1 MKNKCILLFLLL
13 SVCFWAH
20 AQNHYG
26 RYVSSQLTIN
36 EGLPSNSIT
45 DIAQDDD
52 GFVWIGTANGL
63 CRYDGY
69 AMLVYRSMST
79 NQDEN
84 TDSHVAYLDFDAKR
98 KLLKVITT
106 EKTWSY
112 YSTQKGRF
120 VKYDSKWHKTIEPFD
135 RYNMKFEG
143 KVIPNTA
150 GCGFVGNYKYVSDK
164 DGNIY
169 FYPKVGKPFKFHLIE
184 NSHVVTSRWN
194 KFRVANDKQGNLYI
208 ASYGEGLF
216 IYHPQ
221 TGLMEHLTVQNS
233 NGILISDFL
242 TAVMVDSQGMV
253 WLGNDDAG
261 ITCISTAQESLNE
274 YIYLEPNNR
283 FGWNNYVRCLAKR
296 KDGSFFVGSSVG
308 GGYVWNPSQSFVGKF
323 KNYPSTVTS
332 YVESRDGSVWVGTRG
347 AGFYV
352 DDVRYSTKDK
362 EHYSPSD
369 LIHYMVEDA
378 KGRMWIATYEGG
390 LLLAERT
397 SLGKLK
403 IRQFLTGSLDESR
416 IHCLLMDK
424 QGILWIASKHG
435 VYKVDTKQSAF
446 TKDSFVNFCKK
457 NSDIPGDE
465 IPVLYQAK
473 DGTFWAGIVGQGL
486 VHLKFDKDKLEILAQ
501 LNASTGI
508 RMNAVYSIVEDLT
521 GNIWVGTEQG
531 LVQID
536 TQQLTIKSYNLAPTF
551 MGNVF
556 TERCATLLSDGS
568 LAFGTKDG
576 LLVMRGMKM
585 LGHRQANR
593 RIVFSDL
600 LVNGTSIYNASN
612 VGERHDISLT
622 KTEKVELNSNQNSL
636 TICYSDLDYSPSTL
650 SLFQYYLEGHDR
662 GWRPA
667 TTEKKAVYDELEPGH
682 YVFHVRQASG
692 DKGQANKEYTLEI
705 VIHQPWYN
713 TWWAWIIYLLVV
725 GVAGAYV
732 FHSLRERAL
741 LNRKIKIEEELM
753 EFKLGFFT
761 NITHEF
767 RTPLAIIQTA
777 VDKMKGN
784 PSQTAS
790 RNSLATA
797 QRGVKRLQRLVN
809 QLMEFRKMN
818 AGAMSLHVCKGDVI
832 QFVRLIYQDI
842 WQIANQKSI
851 HMTFVPFAQHHE
863 MWFDERAVEMV
874 VYNLLSNAMK
884 YTPSGGS
891 VTLTIQQDANTLVIS
906 VADTGKGISKEQE
919 ERLFQ
924 PFMQGVVS
932 QGGMG
937 IGLYMAHAMAE
948 LHHGSLTYH
957 RQEKGSLFVA
967 QIPMAEDAYTEQEKA
982 DKDLAIQTVPQED
995 AHEGIVMENLP
1006 DSINDCKIAIVE
1018 DDLDMMAQMKEEM
1031 GKYFKLETFGDGES
1045 AVKDMSD
1052 EVALVLCDVMLPGMD
1067 GYEVVKRIKEKHR
1080 HLPAI
1085 MLTALNDE
1093 RHQIKGYEAG
1103 ADDYMLKPCNFK
1115 VLLARIVQLIK
1126 WSKQAQQATENLAKV
1141 QGEAK
1146 ATDAAER
1153 SQSQDETPPQLLTSL
1168 QDKRFLQ
1175 KLASAVASHVMD
1187 PNFTMD
1193 DLAAVLH
1200 MGRSKFYGKVKELT
1214 GMSPSKYILKYRMEE
1229 AARLLEADEMTI
1241 AEIAYQVGIQEPSYF
1256 YRCFKS
1262 YFGVSPSEYKKNGG
1276 AKKQK

>member
-1 MKNKCILLFLLL
+1 MKNKCILLVILLGMCIL
-13 SVCFWAH
+13 SH

-26 RYVSSQLTIN
+26 RYVSYQLTLN
-36 EGLPSNSIT
+36 DGLPSNSIT

-79 NQDEN
+79 DQDEN
-84 TDSHVAYLDFDAKR
+84 TDSHVAYLNFDAKR

-112 YSTQKGRF
+112 YSTREGRF
-120 VKYDSKWHKTIEPFD
+120 VKYDSKWHKTLEPFD
-135 RYNMKFEG
+135 RYSMKFEG
-143 KVIPNTA
+143 KVIANTA
-150 GCGFVGNYKYVSDK
+150 GCGVMGGYKYVTDK

-194 KFRVANDKQGNLYI
+194 KFRVAQDKQGNFYI

-216 IYHPQ
+216 IYHPK
-221 TGLMEHLTVQNS
+221 TGQMEHLTVKNS

-242 TAVMVDSQGMV
+242 TAVMIDNQGMIWV
-253 WLGNDDAG
+253 GNDDAG
-261 ITCISTAQESLNE
+261 ITCISMAEQTFNE
-274 YIYLEPNNR
+274 YLYIEPNER

-296 KDGSFFVGSSVG
+296 KDGSFFIGSSVG
-308 GGYVWNPSQSFVGKF
+308 VGYSWNPETSVIKRIKTF
-323 KNYPSTVTS
+323 PSIVTS
-332 YVESRDGSVWVGTRG
+332 YVEAHDGSVWVGTRG

-352 DDVRYSTKDK
+352 DDVHYSTKDK
-362 EHYSPSD
+362 NHESPSD

-390 LLLAERT
+390 LLLAEKNGQ
-397 SLGKLK
+397 GKLK
-403 IRQFLTGSLDESR
+403 IRQFLTESLDESR
-416 IHCLLMDK
+416 IHCLEIDK
-424 QGILWIASKHG
+424 DGILWIASKHG
-435 VYKVDTKQSAF
+435 IYKVDTKQDSF
-446 TKDSFVNFCKK
+446 KKNSFVNFCKK
-457 NSDIPGDE
+457 NSDLPGDE

-486 VHLKFDKDKLEILAQ
+486 VHLKFEKGELEILTQ

-508 RMNAVYSIVEDLT
+508 SMNAVFSIVEDLL

-536 TQQLTIKSYNLAPTF
+536 IKQLTVRNYDLAPTF

-556 TERCATLLSDGS
+556 TERGAVLLPDGS

-576 LLVMRGMKM
+576 LLVMRDMKGMGMQQSNK
-585 LGHRQANR
+585 

-600 LVNGTSIYNASN
+600 LVNGTSIFNSSN
-612 VGERHDISLT
+612 MGGLGDISLA
-622 KTEKVELNSNQNSL
+622 KASKVELKYSQNSL

-667 TTEKKAVYDELEPGH
+667 TTEKKAVYDELEPGR

-692 DKGQANKEYTLEI
+692 SKGQSVKEYSLEI

-713 TWWAWIIYLLVV
+713 TWWAWIVYLLVI
-725 GVAGAYV
+725 VAASAYV
-732 FHSLRERAL
+732 SHSLRERAL

-753 EFKLGFFT
+753 EFKLRFFT

-777 VDKMKGN
+777 VDKMKGT

-797 QRGVKRLQRLVN
+797 QRGVKRLQRLVD

-818 AGAMSLHVCKGDVI
+818 AGAMTLHVCKEDVI
-832 QFVRLIYQDI
+832 LFIRQIYQDV
-842 WQIANQKSI
+842 WQMASQKGI
-851 HMTFVPFAQHHE
+851 HMTFVPFVQHHE
-863 MWFDERAVEMV
+863 MYFDERAVEMI
-874 VYNLLSNAMK
+874 VYNLLSNALK

-891 VTLTIQQDANTLVIS
+891 VTLGIQQEGSTLVIS
-906 VADTGKGISKEQE
+906 VSDTGKGISKEQE
-919 ERLFQ
+919 QHLFH
-924 PFMQGVVS
+924 PFMQGIVS

-937 IGLYMAHAMAE
+937 IGLYMAHSMA
-948 LHHGSLTYH
+948 LLQHGSLTYH
-957 RQEKGSLFVA
+957 RQEHGSLFVA
-967 QIPMAEDAYTEQEKA
+967 QIPMPEDAFTDQEKQG
-982 DKDLAIQTVPQED
+982 KELAIQPTVEKD
-995 AHEGIVMENLP
+995 NHDDVVLENLP
-1006 DSINDCKIAIVE
+1006 NSINDCKIAIVE
-1018 DDLDMMAQMKEEM
+1018 DDFDMMSQMKEEL
-1031 GKYFKLETFGDGES
+1031 GGFFKLETFADGED
-1045 AVKDMSD
+1045 AIRGMGD

-1067 GYEVVKRIKEKHR
+1067 GYEVVKRIKEKKPY
-1080 HLPAI
+1080 LPAI

-1093 RHQIKGYEAG
+1093 RHQIKGYQAG

-1126 WSKQAQQATENLAKV
+1126 WSRQAQAAEKQATVQVEENASN
-1141 QGEAK
+1141 QGEQQK
-1146 ATDAAER
+1146 E
-1153 SQSQDETPPQLLTSL
+1153 ENPQLLTSL

-1175 KLASAVASHVMD
+1175 KLDSAVASHVMD
-1187 PNFTMD
+1187 PNFSMD
-1193 DLAAVLH
+1193 DLAATLH

-1214 GMSPSKYILKYRMEE
+1214 GLSPSKYILKYRMEE
-1229 AARLLEADEMTI
+1229 ASRLLQADEMTI
-1241 AEIAYQVGIQEPSYF
+1241 AEISYQVGIQEPSYF

-1262 YFGVSPSEYKKNGG
+1262 YFGMSPSEYKKNGG
-1276 AKKQK
+1276 IK

>member
-13 SVCFWAH
+13 GMCLLLH
-20 AQNHYG
+20 AQNRYG
-26 RYVSSQLTIN
+26 RFVSYQLTIN

-69 AMLVYRSMST
+69 SMLIYRSMST

-84 TDSHVAYLDFDAKR
+84 TDNHVAYLDFDAKR

-112 YSTQKGRF
+112 YSTQMGRF
-120 VKYDSKWHKTIEPFD
+120 VKYDSKWHKTIEPFN
-135 RYNMKFEG
+135 RYSMKFEG
-143 KVIPNTA
+143 KLIANTA
-150 GCGFVGNYKYVSDK
+150 GCGIVGNYKYVTDK

-184 NSHVVTSRWN
+184 NSHVVTTRWN
-194 KFRVANDKQGNLYI
+194 KFRVANDKKGNLYI

-221 TGLMEHLTVQNS
+221 SGQMEHLTVQNS

-253 WLGNDDAG
+253 WVGNDDAG

-274 YIYLEPNNR
+274 YLYLEPNNR

-296 KDGSFFVGSSVG
+296 KDGSFFIGSSVG
-308 GGYVWNPSQSFVGKF
+308 GGYVWNPGQAFIQKTSNF
-323 KNYPSTVTS
+323 PSTVTS
-332 YVESRDGSVWVGTRG
+332 YVEAHDGSVWVGTRG

-352 DDVRYSTKDK
+352 DGVRYSTKDR
-362 EHYSPSD
+362 EHYCPCD

-397 SLGKLK
+397 PQGILRIKQL
-403 IRQFLTGSLDESR
+403 LTRSLDESR
-416 IHCLLMDK
+416 IHELLIDN
-424 QGILWIASKHG
+424 QGFLWVASKHG
-435 VYKVDTKQSAF
+435 IYKADTKQN
-446 TKDSFVNFCKK
+446 TITNDSFDNFCKK
-457 NSDIPGDE
+457 NSSLPGDE

-486 VHLKFDKDKLEILAQ
+486 VHLKFDKDELEILAQ

-508 RMNAVYSIVEDLT
+508 RMNAVYSIVEDLAR
-521 GNIWVGTEQG
+521 NIWVGTEQG

-536 TQQLTIKSYNLAPTF
+536 TKQLTVKSYNLAPTF

-556 TERCATLLSDGS
+556 TERCATLLPDGS

-576 LLVMRGMKM
+576 LLVMKGMKG
-585 LGHRQANR
+585 LEQRQENR

-600 LVNGTSIYNASN
+600 LVNGASIYNSSAL
-612 VGERHDISLT
+612 GEDEFSLT
-622 KTEKVELNSNQNSL
+622 KASKVELKSSQNSL

-662 GWRPA
+662 SWRPA
-667 TTEKKAVYDELEPGH
+667 TTEKKAIYDELEPGH

-692 DKGQANKEYTLEI
+692 NTGQANNEYTLEI
-705 VIHQPWYN
+705 VIRQPWYN
-713 TWWAWIIYLLVV
+713 TWWAWMIYLLVIAV
-725 GVAGAYV
+725 SGGYV

-753 EFKLGFFT
+753 DFKLRFFT

-784 PSQTAS
+784 PGQAAS

-797 QRGVKRLQRLVN
+797 QRGVQRMLRLVN

-818 AGAMSLHVCKGDVI
+818 AGAMSLHVSKGDII
-832 QFVRLIYQDI
+832 QFVRQIYQDI
-842 WQIANQKSI
+842 WQIASQKGI
-851 HMTFVPFAQHHE
+851 HMTIIPFEQHHE

-891 VTLTIQQDANTLVIS
+891 VILTIQQDADTLVIS

-919 ERLFQ
+919 ARLFQ

-967 QIPMAEDAYTEQEKA
+967 QIPMAEEAYTEAEK
-982 DKDLAIQTVPQED
+982 DGKDWAIQAVPKKD
-995 AHEGIVMENLP
+995 APENIVMENLP

-1018 DDLDMMAQMKEEM
+1018 DDFDMMSQMKEEM
-1031 GKYFKLETFGDGES
+1031 GKYFKLETFVDGES
-1045 AVKDMSD
+1045 AVKDMSA

-1067 GYEVVKRIKEKHR
+1067 GYEVVRRIKEKHH

-1085 MLTALNDE
+1085 MLTALNDD
-1093 RHQIKGYEAG
+1093 RHQIKGYQAG

-1115 VLLARIVQLIK
+1115 VLLARIVQLIE
-1126 WSKQAQQATENLAKV
+1126 WSRQAWATEDLAKV
-1141 QGEAK
+1141 QAETGVAN
-1146 ATDAAER
+1146 AADAAELP
-1153 SQSQDETPPQLLTSL
+1153 QEETPPQLLTSL

-1175 KLASAVASHVMD
+1175 KLASTVASHVMD
-1187 PNFTMD
+1187 SNFSVD
-1193 DLAAVLH
+1193 DLAAALH

-1214 GMSPSKYILKYRMEE
+1214 GQSPSKYILKYRMEE

-1241 AEIAYQVGIQEPSYF
+1241 AEISYQVGIQEPSYF

-1276 AKKQK
+1276 MKK

>member
-1 MKNKCILLFLLL
+1 MKSKCILLFLLL
-13 SVCFWAH
+13 SMCLLVH
-20 AQNHYG
+20 AQNRYG
-26 RYVSSQLTIN
+26 RYIGYQLTLDD
-36 EGLPSNSIT
+36 GLPSNSIT

-79 NQDEN
+79 NQEEN

-135 RYNMKFEG
+135 RFSMKFEG
-143 KVIPNTA
+143 KLIANTA
-150 GCGFVGNYKYVSDK
+150 GCGIVGNYKYVTDK
-164 DGNIY
+164 DGNVY

-194 KFRVANDKQGNLYI
+194 KFRVAQDKQGNLYI

-221 TGLMEHLTVQNS
+221 TKQMEHLTVKNS

-242 TAVMVDSQGMV
+242 TAVMVDNRGMV
-253 WLGNDDAG
+253 WVGNDDAG
-261 ITCISTAQESLNE
+261 VTCISSAEQSLSE
-274 YIYLEPNNR
+274 YLYLEPNNR

-296 KDGSFFVGSSVG
+296 KDGSYFIGSSVG
-308 GGYVWNPSQSFVGKF
+308 EGYAWNPATAIIRKI
-323 KNYPSTVTS
+323 KNFPSTVTS
-332 YVESRDGSVWVGTRG
+332 CVEAHDGSVWVGTRG

-352 DDVRYSTKDK
+352 DDVHYSTKDK
-362 EHYSPSD
+362 EHYCPSD

-397 SLGKLK
+397 PQGKLRIK
-403 IRQFLTGSLDESR
+403 QFLTRSLDESR
-416 IHCLLMDK
+416 IHCLLIDK

-435 VYKVDTKQSAF
+435 IYKVDTKQNTFSN
-446 TKDSFVNFCKK
+446 DSFINFSKK
-457 NSDIPGDE
+457 NSPLPGDE

-473 DGTFWAGIVGQGL
+473 NGTFWAGIVGQGL
-486 VHLKFDKDKLEILAQ
+486 AHLKFETDKLEVLAQ

-508 RMNAVYSIVEDLT
+508 RMNAVFSIVEDLQ

-536 TQQLTIKSYNLAPTF
+536 IKQLTVKTYNLAPTF

-556 TERCATLLSDGS
+556 TERCAALLADGS

-576 LLVMRGMKM
+576 LLVMRGVKA
-585 LGHRQANR
+585 LGQQQTNKC
-593 RIVFSDL
+593 IVFSDL
-600 LVNGTSIYNASN
+600 LVNGNSIFNASN
-612 VGERHDISLT
+612 VGGLHDISLT
-622 KTEKVELNSNQNSL
+622 KASKVELKYGQNSL
-636 TICYSDLDYSPSTL
+636 TICYSDLDYFPSTL

-662 GWRPA
+662 NWRPA

-692 DKGQANKEYTLEI
+692 NKGQENKEYTLEI

-713 TWWAWIIYLLVV
+713 TWWAWIGYILMIA
-725 GVAGAYV
+725 VAGGYV

-741 LNRKIKIEEELM
+741 LNHKIKIEEELM
-753 EFKLGFFT
+753 DFKLRFFT

-777 VDKMKGN
+777 VDKMRECPG
-784 PSQTAS
+784 QTAS

-818 AGAMSLHVCKGDVI
+818 AGAMTLHVCKGDI
-832 QFVRLIYQDI
+832 ILFVRQIYQDI
-842 WQIANQKSI
+842 WQIANQKGI

-863 MWFDERAVEMV
+863 MLFDERAVEMV

-891 VTLTIQQDANTLVIS
+891 VTLTIQQDAGTLVIS

-919 ERLFQ
+919 ARLFQ

-937 IGLYMAHAMAE
+937 IGLYMAHAMAQ

-957 RQEKGSLFVA
+957 RQEQGSLFIA
-967 QIPMAEDAYTEQEKA
+967 QIPMADEAYTETEKEG
-982 DKDLAIQTVPQED
+982 KDLAIQTAPEKDAYED
-995 AHEGIVMENLP
+995 IVMENLP
-1006 DSINDCKIAIVE
+1006 DSINDCKVAIVE
-1018 DDLDMMAQMKEEM
+1018 DDFDMMGQMKEEL
-1031 GKYFKLETFGDGES
+1031 GKYFKLETFVDGES

-1067 GYEVVKRIKEKHR
+1067 GYEVVKRIKTKHQ

-1085 MLTALNDE
+1085 MLTALNDD
-1093 RHQIKGYEAG
+1093 RHQIKGYQAG

-1126 WSKQAQQATENLAKV
+1126 WSRQVQASENLAKV

-1153 SQSQDETPPQLLTSL
+1153 SQAQEETPPQLLTSL

-1175 KLASAVASHVMD
+1175 KLASTVASHVMD
-1187 PNFTMD
+1187 PNFSMD
-1193 DLAAVLH
+1193 DLAAALH
-1200 MGRSKFYGKVKELT
+1200 MGRSKFYGKVKDLT
-1214 GMSPSKYILKYRMEE
+1214 GLSPSKYILKYRMEE

-1241 AEIAYQVGIQEPSYF
+1241 AEISYQVGIQEPSYF

-1262 YFGVSPSEYKKNGG
+1262 YFGMSPSEYKKNG
-1276 AKKQK
+1276 AMKK